1 MNGIKGRS
9 GLVMAAIALALAAPA
24 AAQFSDGYN
33 FLKAVRDKD
42 VMKAKGFI
50 DKPGSTIIN
59 ARDGDSGE
67 TALMIAI
74 KRRDTPWMGFLLQN
88 GADPNLR
95 DRDGNTP
102 LGVAAMNAFPDGVRV
117 MLASRAQVDG
127 ANNRGETPLIK
138 AVHMRD
144 ATSVQYLLNAGADKI
159 SINSSAVRNPGLVDE
174 LALEFGSQCVV
185 VAIDTR
191 YVDDEHMVHTHGGRK
206 PTELRTLTWAKE
218 VEDRGAGE
226 ILLTSMDTDGTKAGF
241 ALDLTAQISG
251 AANIPVIASG
261 GAGTMDH
268 FVDVFTTGK
277 ADAGLAASIFH
288 FKEIEIPA
296 LKWYLREKGIEMRM

>member
-144 ATSVQYLLNAGADKI
+144 ATSVQYLLNAGADPDRTD
-159 SINSSAVRNPGLVDE
+159 NLAGMSARDY
-174 LALEFGSQCVV
+174 A
-185 VAIDTR
+185 ARDIR
-191 YVDDEHMVHTHGGRK
+191 
-206 PTELRTLTWAKE
+206 
-218 VEDRGAGE
+218 
-226 ILLTSMDTDGTKAGF
+226 
-241 ALDLTAQISG
+241 SG
-251 AANIPVIASG
+251 PI
-261 GAGTMDH
+261 
-268 FVDVFTTGK
+268 GK
-277 ADAGLAASIFH
+277 ALSEAPKKG
-288 FKEIEIPA
+288 
-296 LKWYLREKGIEMRM
+296 EKKSMGPSL

>member
-24 AAQFSDGYN
+24 AAQLSVGYN

-144 ATSVQYLLNAGADKI
+144 ATSVQYLLNAGADPDRTD
-159 SINSSAVRNPGLVDE
+159 NLAGMSARDYAARDIRSGPIAK
-174 LALEFGSQCVV
+174 ALSE
-185 VAIDTR
+185 AP
-191 YVDDEHMVHTHGGRK
+191 K
-206 PTELRTLTWAKE
+206 K
-218 VEDRGAGE
+218 GE
-226 ILLTSMDTDGTKAGF
+226 KKSMGPS
-241 ALDLTAQISG
+241 L
-251 AANIPVIASG
+251 
-261 GAGTMDH
+261 
-268 FVDVFTTGK
+268 
-277 ADAGLAASIFH
+277 
-288 FKEIEIPA
+288 
-296 LKWYLREKGIEMRM
+296 